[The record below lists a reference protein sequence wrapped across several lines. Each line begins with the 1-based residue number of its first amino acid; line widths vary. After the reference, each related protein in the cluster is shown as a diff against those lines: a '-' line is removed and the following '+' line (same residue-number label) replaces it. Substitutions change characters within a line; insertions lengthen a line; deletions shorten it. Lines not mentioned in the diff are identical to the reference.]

1 MKRIKRGEDCWGVVE
16 NLKAMSDA
24 GLEPHATFMV
34 SYEWET
40 HEENMNTVQLA
51 HKLLRKGYAKTVQAS
66 VYMPPRTAPPANA
79 DAQKYIQKVYDIYK
93 DPRYWLRKIIDIRK
107 IEDLVY
113 LLRRI
118 KLVKHAE

>member
-1 MKRIKRGEDCWGVVE
+1 
-16 NLKAMSDA
+16 MSDA